1 MYTNVFLFTHN
12 HRGLV
17 AIEMLKMLERAL
29 KAPLHTMFDYVIGT
43 STGSLVVIL
52 AFMFQ
57 LPLETCENLYLEKSR
72 EMFTRSRVSGSARL
86 AWDYAYYDSTKFE
99 KILRYGNELV
109 HHFH

>member
-1 MYTNVFLFTHN
+1 MYIQLYSQYFLFSI

-29 KAPLHTMFDYVIGT
+29 KAPLHSVFDYVIGT

-57 LPLETCENLYLEKSR
+57 LPLEACENLYLEKSR

-86 AWDYAYYDSTKFE
+86 AWDYAYYDAAKFE
-99 KILRYGNELV
+99 KILRYKIATV
-109 HHFH
+109 